1 MKKFFDFSLLWR
13 VIKLAAPYKERFYL
27 AIFTAVVL
35 SLVIPL
41 NPYLIQLTVD
51 RDIAN
56 HDLAGLNR
64 MMLILVALI
73 ILQAIIQYAFIY
85 FTNWLGQSIIK
96 DLRVRVFKHITSLRM
111 RFFDQTAIGTAT
123 TRTINDV
130 ETINDIF
137 AQGIISIIADLMSI
151 VTVISIMLF
160 IDWKLTLV
168 TLTTLPI
175 LILATYIFKEKVKVA
190 FQHIRNQ
197 VANLNAFL
205 QEHISGMKVVQIFT
219 AEEREMNHFDQINR
233 KYKNANVKAIWYY
246 SIFFPVIEIITAVS
260 LGLLVWYGAFNVIHG
275 EASLG
280 VLIAF
285 FLYLNLLFRPIRM
298 LADKFNTV
306 QMGLVAA
313 ERVFKLLDRQE
324 QIVDNGILDPEKI
337 NGHIQVE
344 HLWFAYKQDHYVLQD
359 ISFKV
364 KPGQTLAIVG
374 ATGSGKTSIINVL
387 NRFYDFQ
394 QGEALIDEISL
405 KDFKLDSL
413 HKHIGN
419 VMQDV
424 FLFSGSIYENITLR
438 NPSISL
444 DEVKEAARICGVDQF
459 IERLPGKYE
468 FDVHERGG
476 TLSLGQRQ
484 LIAFV
489 RTFIYNPAILILDE
503 ATSSIDRETEHYLQQ
518 AIDIVTKGR
527 TSIVI
532 AHRLSTI
539 QDADL
544 ILVMQQGKIVEQGT
558 HKQLIKEEGVYKRL
572 YSMQFDDQEMK

>member
-359 ISFKV
+359 ISFEV